1 MDSNLMQYYTD
12 RAEKLYWINR
22 DRNARRFTEKSQRE
36 KSDERTFIALGYGS
50 IVLLFILLLVTR

>member
-22 DRNARRFTEKSQRE
+22 DRKARRFTEKSQRG
-36 KSDERTFIALGYGS
+36 KSDERTFIMLGYGA
-50 IVLLFILLLVTR
+50 IVFLFILFLVMK